1 MKKVVSGLIILSLVV
16 LLMGGCSRKPQG
28 TVLKVGATPVP
39 HAEILEFIKPILAE
53 QGIELVIVEY
63 DDYVQ
68 PNLHLRDGEIKANF
82 FQHTPYLERFNRDY
96 NLGLVSVVAVHIEPM
111 GVYSNYFAS
120 LAQVTP
126 GSKVLIPGDPTNGGR
141 ALNLLA
147 KAGLLTLASGKGI
160 AATPGDIIE
169 NPLQLEIVE
178 LDAAFIVNARPDA
191 GLAVINTN
199 FAIQAGLVPA
209 RDALFVEDGDSP
221 FANIL
226 VVNKDDA
233 QLEVIQKLAAVL
245 TSQAVRDFIES
256 KYQGQIL
263 PAFGN

>member
-1 MKKVVSGLIILSLVV
+1 MKRVFGGLIILSLVAV
-16 LLMGGCSRKPQG
+16 LLVGCSRKPQG

-39 HAEILEFIKPILAE
+39 HAEILEIIKPILAE

-68 PNLHLRDGEIKANF
+68 PNLHLRDREIKANF

-96 NLGLVSVVAVHIEPM
+96 NLSLVPVVAVHIEPM
-111 GVYSNYFAS
+111 GVYSNYFTS
-120 LAQVTP
+120 LDQVTP

-147 KAGLLTLASGKGI
+147 KAGLLTLAPGQGI
-160 AATPGDIIE
+160 AATPGDIID

-199 FAIQAGLVPA
+199 FAIQAGLLPT
-209 RDALFVEDGDSP
+209 RDALYVEDGDSP

-226 VVNKDDA
+226 VVNGSDSK
-233 QLEVIQKLAAVL
+233 V
-245 TSQAVRDFIES
+245 SSGFDFPGRPGLYP
-256 KYQGQIL
+256 K
-263 PAFGN
+263 